1 MLEPARSA
9 RPRIV
14 TAATALVVVAV
25 SAPPVSAA
33 TMSQSRGAPNLERSI
48 VSELNTARTQRALR
62 PLRPSPQLR
71 AAARRHSAE
80 MLAHGYFSHASS
92 DGGSFSARVTRF
104 YRPPQHG
111 AYAIAENL
119 LWRSPSVSAN
129 QVVSLWLESPEH
141 RSILLSPRWR
151 DVGVAA
157 VHAAHA
163 SGAFGG
169 APVTMVTADF
179 GARTP

>member
-1 MLEPARSA
+1 
-9 RPRIV
+9 
-14 TAATALVVVAV
+14 
-25 SAPPVSAA
+25 
-33 TMSQSRGAPNLERSI
+33 MSQSRGVQNLANSI

-62 PLRPSPQLR
+62 PLRPNAQLR
-71 AAARRHSAE
+71 AAAYRHSAE
-80 MLAHGYFSHASS
+80 MLTHAYFSHASS
-92 DGGSFSARVTRF
+92 DGGSFSKRVTRF
-104 YRPPQHG
+104 YRPPRHG

-157 VHAAHA
+157 VHAAHE

-179 GARTP
+179 GVRTP